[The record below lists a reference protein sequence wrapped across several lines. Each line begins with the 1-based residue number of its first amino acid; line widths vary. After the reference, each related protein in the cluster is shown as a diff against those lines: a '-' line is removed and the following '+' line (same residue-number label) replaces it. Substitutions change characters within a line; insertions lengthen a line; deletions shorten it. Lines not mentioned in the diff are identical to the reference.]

1 MVKNAI
7 KRDPKDSIIL
17 PDNIAGNGLGGNASG
32 GIKLSAN
39 KSGSKTQVQG
49 NSCC

>member
-7 KRDPKDSIIL
+7 KRDPKESIIL
-17 PDNIAGNGLGGNASG
+17 PDNIAAGGLGGGQSG

-49 NSCC
+49 NRCC